1 MKQTILIFLVLGIL
15 SCNSTDKKT
24 QQLDSNTN
32 NSAATAIG
40 QIKNPDFRKYIES
53 LDQISFPLKHSSTS
67 ELPKLSEKYDKQG
80 FEKFKHVWT
89 SQPLGLLYHTDK
101 NVVTID
107 LSIGDMGL
115 VPFFM
120 SYDLVG
126 NKIDSLG
133 PYKKTGWDMGYEAVE
148 YITVNKD
155 LTVLVADTVKTW
167 KLNEDETNIINDS
180 VILTIDT
187 VIYRLSDKGKF
198 ITE

>member
-1 MKQTILIFLVLGIL
+1 
-15 SCNSTDKKT
+15 
-24 QQLDSNTN
+24 
-32 NSAATAIG
+32 
-40 QIKNPDFRKYIES
+40 
-53 LDQISFPLKHSSTS
+53 
-67 ELPKLSEKYDKQG
+67 
-80 FEKFKHVWT
+80 
-89 SQPLGLLYHTDK
+89 
-101 NVVTID
+101 
-107 LSIGDMGL
+107 MGL

-120 SYDLVG
+120 SYDLEG

-155 LTVLVADTVKTW
+155 MTVLVADTVKTW

-180 VILTIDT
+180 VTVTIDT

>member
-1 MKQTILIFLVLGIL
+1 MKQTILIILVLGIL

-24 QQLDSNTN
+24 QQLDSNAN
-32 NSAATAIG
+32 DSAATAIG
-40 QIKNPDFRKYIES
+40 QINNPDFRKYIES
-53 LDQISFPLKHSSTS
+53 LDQISLPLKHSSTS

-80 FEKFKHVWT
+80 FGKFKHVWT

-107 LSIGDMGL
+107 LSVGDMGL

-120 SYDLVG
+120 SYDLEG

-155 LTVLVADTVKTW
+155 MTVLVADTVKTW

-180 VILTIDT
+180 VTVTIDT